1 MGMIRRLQDRRLLTL
16 YFAGA
21 FLVLLVAGLL
31 AGVALKTDYQRRTDG
46 AERDSQNLA
55 RAFEEHIYRTFRS
68 LDQQSRF
75 LAEYYFRYP
84 DKEALTEALRGL
96 LKIEDAAVQHAI
108 IDEHGRLAGSSVG
121 TQTLGIDLSDRAH
134 FRHYLQ
140 PGATP
145 TYVSKPVVG
154 RASGKASIQYTRR
167 IEDAEGQFRGVA
179 VVSFDPLYLNSFY
192 QSVDVGDS
200 GVISLVGTD
209 GILRA
214 RSVDMAQTIGKDVS
228 GGELMRR
235 YAEAPNG
242 TYRAPSGVDGVART
256 VSYRKVR
263 DFPLL
268 VVVGLGEADVM
279 AGYAGYAAAV
289 GGIYLFLLA
298 TLVLLGGLLRNYL
311 SNRNEAER
319 SAREA
324 IVERRERQF
333 LSSILQTAG
342 VLVVVAEADGT
353 IKVANPLFVRYFG
366 GAGATAAAGAWS
378 EAATGEPFGAL
389 VAGLPRSFEAQVAD
403 LGGIRRT
410 IAWTFTAVADD
421 GGELRNLVGI
431 GLDNTE
437 RRAAE
442 LMIYQSAKLVTL
454 GEMAT
459 GLAHELNQPL
469 NAIKLT
475 VENVVLRASRSTPD
489 KDYLDGK
496 LDKIRRNVARAAS
509 IIDHMRI
516 FGRRAERTLG
526 PVDPAQACEGALSIT
541 NAPLRLANIAC
552 HVVCPAGLYH
562 VRAEIGLLEQ
572 VLINLVLNARDAIL
586 TRREHHPESGRDDYI
601 ELSAQP
607 LADGRVQISVADTG
621 GGVPE
626 ALLARIFEPFFT
638 TKPVGQGT
646 GLGLSLSYGI
656 VRDFGGELRVEN
668 VAGGARFLI
677 ELPAAAPAG
686 SGVPL
691 PAPAS

>member
-1 MGMIRRLQDRRLLTL
+1 MP
-16 YFAGA
+16 
-21 FLVLLVAGLL
+21 LL

-342 VLVVVAEADGT
+342 VLVVVGSEPERFDAEGRR
-353 IKVANPLFVRYFG
+353 LF
-366 GAGATAAAGAWS
+366 
-378 EAATGEPFGAL
+378 
-389 VAGLPRSFEAQVAD
+389 
-403 LGGIRRT
+403 
-410 IAWTFTAVADD
+410 
-421 GGELRNLVGI
+421 
-431 GLDNTE
+431 
-437 RRAAE
+437 
-442 LMIYQSAKLVTL
+442 
-454 GEMAT
+454 GEMAQDL
-459 GLAHELNQPL
+459 GYALDNLDRQAALHLAAQVFEASGE
-469 NAIKLT
+469 AIVIT
-475 VENVVLRASRSTPD
+475 DA
-489 KDYLDGK
+489 
-496 LDKIRRNVARAAS
+496 
-509 IIDHMRI
+509 
-516 FGRRAERTLG
+516 AERKLGRALITQTWEAVLDAFPDG
-526 PVDPAQACEGALSIT
+526 PV
-541 NAPLRLANIAC
+541 
-552 HVVCPAGLYH
+552 
-562 VRAEIGLLEQ
+562 
-572 VLINLVLNARDAIL
+572 
-586 TRREHHPESGRDDYI
+586 
-601 ELSAQP
+601 
-607 LADGRVQISVADTG
+607 
-621 GGVPE
+621 
-626 ALLARIFEPFFT
+626 
-638 TKPVGQGT
+638 K
-646 GLGLSLSYGI
+646 
-656 VRDFGGELRVEN
+656 
-668 VAGGARFLI
+668 
-677 ELPAAAPAG
+677 
-686 SGVPL
+686 L
-691 PAPAS
+691 PAPPVQSIVSATYTDTAGAQQSLTAPAWLLDKDAEPGWLFPGYGTTWPETRGIPNAVRIRLTVGYGDTPASVPGSIRRWIRAHVAELFNNPEASAEGLQPMPLVDCLLDPYCIHEVAQ